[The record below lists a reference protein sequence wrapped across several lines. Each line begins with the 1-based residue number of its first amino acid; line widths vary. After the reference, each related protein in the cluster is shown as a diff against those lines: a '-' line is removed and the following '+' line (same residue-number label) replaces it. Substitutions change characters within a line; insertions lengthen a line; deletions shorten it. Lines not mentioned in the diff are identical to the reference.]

1 MNIQDLEIGQIVK
14 KPSTYKYR
22 KGSNA
27 LDTYKV
33 IGYTKKRVRVLL
45 LAIDNQKISKE
56 IIESFS
62 ATSFTEIVKGAN

>member
-1 MNIQDLEIGQIVK
+1 MNIQDIKIGLIVK

-27 LDTYKV
+27 LDTYLV
-33 IGYTKKRVRVLL
+33 IGFTKKRVRVQL
-45 LAIDNQKISKE
+45 LAIDNQIITKD

-62 ATSFTEIVKGAN
+62 ATSFTEIVKGA